1 MNASVYGWAARGVL
15 LGGFVILGVL
25 AVSLLGQQ
33 RSASPPALLPKVAAA
48 ENGDSGT
55 PRQFDDRFQVV
66 DTESVVTTTSTSVA
80 ISTSTTTIQPRTT
93 TSEVAP
99 VSIPPAPVV
108 MVPTTVVPTT
118 VVPTTVVPTTVVPT
132 TVVPTTV
139 VPTTVVPT
147 TVASTIFE
155 FRPSQGPSTTA
166 CLSSST
172 SEAQTKAQYRIVV
185 GSGETTVQI
194 SGVETGPISTTWT
207 WLTPAE
213 SMGEE
218 DQPTGMI
225 KASVSI
231 SASGFQEDSDC

>member
-118 VVPTTVVPTTVVPT
+118 V
-132 TVVPTTV
+132 
-139 VPTTVVPT
+139 
-147 TVASTIFE
+147 ASTIFE